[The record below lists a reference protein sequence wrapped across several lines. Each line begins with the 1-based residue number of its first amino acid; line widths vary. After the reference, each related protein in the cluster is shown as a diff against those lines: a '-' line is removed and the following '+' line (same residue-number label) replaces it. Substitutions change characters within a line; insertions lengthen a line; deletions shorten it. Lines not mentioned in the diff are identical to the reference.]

1 MLEGLTHQ
9 LQLWP
14 RRLATST
21 PHNREPL
28 RAPRCNFGSS
38 FPLKRRYF
46 SKVVQKYALQRRTSL
61 LYSFISSLYSA
72 HYASI
77 CVSRPRHVNLTR
89 MNMRR
94 RTSWRVSAQA
104 HTSPLLCCTSCP
116 VSTCCECTRSSS
128 TRGRWA
134 RRSGTPYSLLP
145 RRDAVVGTRALAAAA
160 MSDMGAMHGLFFI
173 S

>member
-134 RRSGTPYSLLP
+134 RRGSTPTA
-145 RRDAVVGTRALAAAA
+145 RRGRRKQSAGSSRHARSRGRKRTGR
-160 MSDMGAMHGLFFI
+160 
-173 S
+173 